1 MRELMSALAILGVG
15 YLAWKA
21 IQPADETIEVIE
33 KKYDKPI
40 GPGLTG
46 ATNVAKIET
55 MDNGGGTPMRRRW
68 PIDYNAP
75 MGFYAK

>member
-1 MRELMSALAILGVG
+1 MRELMSAIAVLGVG

-21 IQPADETIEVIE
+21 MQPAEDITVVE

-55 MDNGGGTPMRRRW
+55 MDNGGPIRRRW